1 MKLHHLRDF
10 VAVARSGGIR
20 RAARDL
26 KLSQPAV
33 SKSIQVLEQE
43 LGAPLFRRGVRGSLL
58 NDYGRAF
65 LVRAEAA
72 MHELDRG
79 CDEVKHMSGTGSGTV
94 CVAASTAVSLMFLAE
109 VLKDFNQ
116 RFPQVNV
123 SVLEGTYPAIC
134 RGLQEGTLDFA
145 VGPMT
150 GQEVPDGLQVE
161 TLFDN
166 ELCVVARHKH
176 PLGRV
181 RSLARLVDAHWV
193 VTAAVGPRYEDFI
206 DIFVRHGLPTPA
218 RRTRCESYIA
228 LLALIVG
235 SDGIALMPRQWAESS
250 ATRVLLARI
259 PLAERIAG
267 PATCFMTRRG
277 LPLTPAA
284 DALATSFRK
293 EIARYTSGTHAAS
306 RSASSAGGGQKA

>member
-20 RAARDL
+20 SAAREL
-26 KLSQPAV
+26 KLSQPAI
-33 SKSIQVLEQE
+33 SKSIQLLEQE
-43 LGAPLFRRGVRGSLL
+43 LGAPLFRRGVRGSVL

-79 CDEVKHMSGTGSGTV
+79 RDEVKHMSGSGTGTV
-94 CVAASTAVSLMFLAE
+94 CVAASTAVSLMFLPA
-109 VLKDFNQ
+109 VLREFNQ
-116 RFPQVNV
+116 RYPRVHV

-145 VGPMT
+145 LGPVT
-150 GQEVPDGLQVE
+150 APGVPDELLVE
-161 TLFDN
+161 ILFDN

-181 RSLARLVDAHWV
+181 RSLAALVEAHWV
-193 VTAAVGPRYEDFI
+193 VTAAVGPRYEQFI
-206 DIFVRHGLPTPA
+206 EIFARHGLPAPA
-218 RRTRCESYIA
+218 RPTRCESYIA
-228 LLALIVG
+228 LLALIAG
-235 SDGIALMPRQWAESS
+235 SDGVALMPRQWAESPV
-250 ATRVLLARI
+250 TRQVLARI
-259 PLAERIAG
+259 PLAQRIPG
-267 PATCFMTRRG
+267 PSTCFMTRRG

-284 DALATSFRK
+284 EALATLFRRAV
-293 EIARYTSGTHAAS
+293 ARYSSGTS
-306 RSASSAGGGQKA
+306 VRSAGQKS